1 MRYLKDQKTKSR
13 KKVNRL
19 RGKKILVT
27 AGPTRE
33 KIDPVRF
40 LSNMSTGKMGYA
52 IAESLAE
59 KGAIVTLISGPV
71 ALSINHPDIK
81 VIKVTSARE
90 MYEQSVLIFPDCDA
104 AILSAAVSDY
114 TPVKEFDRKIKRGND
129 ILYIELKPTDDIAET
144 LGRMK
149 KEEQVLV
156 GFAIESDNEIR
167 NAVKK
172 IKKKNLDFIVLNSLR
187 DKGAGFGTDTNLI
200 TIIEKNN
207 NIEKFELKLKK
218 EVAIDIINR
227 LEEYF

>member
-1 MRYLKDQKTKSR
+1 
-13 KKVNRL
+13 
-19 RGKKILVT
+19 
-27 AGPTRE
+27 
-33 KIDPVRF
+33 
-40 LSNMSTGKMGYA
+40 MSTGKMGYA